1 MHVLMNTRKIKVST
15 VMYYAFIF
23 RETLSMGGTKGVQYE
38 TAREECSSGN
48 IIPYVSVQ
56 FISHKFQVSF

>member
-1 MHVLMNTRKIKVST
+1 MNTRRMKVST

-23 RETLSMGGTKGVQYE
+23 RETLSTGGTGGAQYE

-48 IIPYVSVQ
+48 IIPYISVKL
-56 FISHKFQVSF
+56 I